1 VSAALAITRLIDDAL
16 IQPYIGHATRQSE
29 EERYRILR

>member
-16 IQPYIGHATRQSE
+16 IQPYIGHATRQSGV
-29 EERYRILR
+29 

>member
-16 IQPYIGHATRQSE
+16 IQPYIGHATRQSKK
-29 EERYRILR
+29 

>member
-16 IQPYIGHATRQSE
+16 IQPYIGHATRQSNK
-29 EERYRILR
+29 